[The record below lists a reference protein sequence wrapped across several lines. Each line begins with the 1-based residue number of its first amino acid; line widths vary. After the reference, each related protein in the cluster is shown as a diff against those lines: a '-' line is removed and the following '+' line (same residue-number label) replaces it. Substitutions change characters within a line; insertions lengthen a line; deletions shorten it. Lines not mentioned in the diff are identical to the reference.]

1 MSVEKS
7 KHPIADMVFSLFCYF
22 IALVIGGI
30 GYLFY
35 FLFGPFLFIGGLIT
49 GFSKGFS
56 GGFSNAVVYGFVFI
70 LFGGFLIRIS
80 QACGHGEFGK
90 LFSLKYWM
98 GKEETFKF

>member
-7 KHPIADMVFSLFCYF
+7 KHSIADLVFSLFCYF
-22 IALVIGGI
+22 TALVIGGI
-30 GYLFY
+30 GY
-35 FLFGPFLFIGGLIT
+35 FILAIGIMLLMTGLVQ
-49 GFSKGFS
+49 GFS
-56 GGFSNAVVYGFVFI
+56 GGFTNVVVDGFVFI

>member
-22 IALVIGGI
+22 IALVIGVI

-35 FLFGPFLFIGGLIT
+35 FLFGPFLFIGGLVT

-56 GGFSNAVVYGFVFI
+56 GGFSNAVVYGFVFF
-70 LFGGFLIRIS
+70 LFGGFLIRIAY
-80 QACGHGEFGK
+80 ACGHGEFRK

>member
-22 IALVIGGI
+22 TALVIGGI
-30 GYLFY
+30 GY
-35 FLFGPFLFIGGLIT
+35 FILAIGIMLLMTGLVQ
-49 GFSKGFS
+49 GFS
-56 GGFSNAVVYGFVFI
+56 GGFTNVVVYGFVFI

-80 QACGHGEFGK
+80 QACGHGEFRK
-90 LFSLKYWM
+90 LVSLKYWM

>member
-7 KHPIADMVFSLFCYF
+7 KQPIADMVFSLFCYF
-22 IALVIGGI
+22 IALFIGGI

-35 FLFGPFLFIGGLIT
+35 FLFGPFLFVGGLIT
-49 GFSKGFS
+49 GFSI
-56 GGFSNAVVYGFVFI
+56 GFSNAVVYGFVFF
-70 LFGGFLIRIS
+70 LFGGFLIRIA
-80 QACGHGEFGK
+80 QACGHGEFRK

>member
-30 GYLFY
+30 GFLFY

-49 GFSKGFS
+49 GFSK
-56 GGFSNAVVYGFVFI
+56 GFSNAVVYGFVFI